1 MRILHP
7 HYAELWLARSAR
19 NIMWVEYKTMSFK
32 NDYAFGLEAESS
44 VMSKMSE
51 HFKTELT
58 KTDQFNPFD
67 FKDSKMCIELKT
79 RRNKKDAY
87 PTTMVGANKVKIAE
101 QDTSGKKY
109 VFAFKFTDG
118 IYYIEYDREL
128 FSSFEISEGGRC
140 DRGRSEMNDYC
151 YIPVSLLKP
160 LTSDTS

>member
-32 NDYAFGLEAESS
+32 NDYAFGLDGESS
-44 VMSKMSE
+44 VMNKMSSY
-51 HFKTELT
+51 FGAELT
-58 KTDQFNPFD
+58 KTDQYNPFD

-79 RRNKKDAY
+79 RRNTKDAY

-118 IYYIEYDREL
+118 IYYIEYDKAL
-128 FSSFEISEGGRC
+128 FDTFEISEGGRC
-140 DRGRSEMNDYC
+140 DRGRPEMNDYC

>member
-1 MRILHP
+1 MRVLNP
-7 HYAELWLARSAR
+7 LYAELWLERSAR
-19 NIMWVEYKTMSFK
+19 NILWMKYKPMSFEK
-32 NDYAFGLEAESS
+32 DYAFGLDGERS
-44 VMSKMSE
+44 VIGKMSSY
-51 HFKTELT
+51 FGAELT

-67 FKDSKMCIELKT
+67 FKNNTMCIELKK

-109 VFAFKFTDG
+109 VFAFNFTDG
-118 IYYIEYDREL
+118 LYYIEYDREL

-140 DRGRSEMNDYC
+140 DRGRPEMNDYC